1 MHRNNTLVATSFQLI
16 SDFFHVNQGVQCF
29 KHAEQASSRGVLGG
43 GGGGGATGLLNKG
56 GGSNRLPGLVTKQQ
70 AVEFPQVL
78 ASKDMHNYFKQPHA
92 FKNSRALNVDNL
104 IKTPCI

>member
-1 MHRNNTLVATSFQLI
+1 MDKEYKVPHSYINNTTLSQPPCVAMTPSTGNTPFQLI
-16 SDFFHVNQGVQCF
+16 SDFFHVNQCF
-29 KHAEQASSRGVLGG
+29 EHAEQASSRGVLEGGG

-78 ASKDMHNYFKQPHA
+78 TS
-92 FKNSRALNVDNL
+92 SV
-104 IKTPCI
+104 